1 MAVQRYEETREIPG
15 VSPEQVFA
23 FVEDVDNVPRFVDA
37 VVEARAEGGPGIGMQ
52 IHSVSSM
59 MGLKIKGTQQVQH
72 HEPPTRY
79 RYGGTDPFPSSFEFL
94 LEAAG
99 DGTRMTLVAE
109 IEPKGLPGGGLVVGR
124 FIKKQI
130 KEMADNIVAMV
141 SE

>member
-1 MAVQRYEETREIPG
+1 MALQRYEETRDIPG
-15 VSPEQVFA
+15 VTPDQVFA

-37 VVEARAEGGPGIGMQ
+37 VVEAHAEGDPGLGMK

-59 MGLKIKGTQQVQH
+59 MGLKIKGVQEVQL
-72 HEPPTRY
+72 HEPPNRY
-79 RYGGTDPFPSSFEFL
+79 RYGGTDPFPSSFEFV
-94 LEAAG
+94 LEEVG

-130 KEMADNIVAMV
+130 KEMASNIAKLVV
-141 SE
+141 P